1 MAGGLA
7 YRNSTDYQSSET
19 FAPGAEGVDYRNDF
33 QYRAGD
39 VEHTG
44 ELGYRYLRRRY
55 GIFPQQ
61 YRNDHDYRSDRLRYR
76 LGVDDPI
83 TDTATGVDAQT
94 LTVTVSQADTGAA
107 VEGSPVALSITLEGG
122 GAILEWVTGITEGYE
137 LSISSSDTFSVAET
151 EGQGTAVSSSDTAS
165 ATDAHGISLTQSD
178 AMAIVD
184 ALSPVIAAVTQA
196 DTASG
201 TEGTAAIALS
211 DSDVGELFDT
221 SLDYQSSTTYQNSSN
236 YRILG
241 EDAKIGVSVSDLI
254 EVLEGLGDRTLTQSE
269 EVDIILSHGIGPIGN
284 VGGPLSLRVDMRYR
298 TNRAGRFP
306 GRMRSRR

>member
-1 MAGGLA
+1 MGLL
-7 YRNSTDYQSSET
+7 YRRTQNYRSGEHFRPGT
-19 FAPGAEGVDYRNDF
+19 FDF
-33 QYRAGD
+33 QYRNN
-39 VEHTG
+39 
-44 ELGYRYLRRRY
+44 LRKYRTDA
-55 GIFPQQ
+55 Q
-61 YRNDHDYRSDRLRYR
+61 YR
-76 LGVDDPI
+76 LGIDDPI
-83 TDTATGVDAQT
+83 GDTGAGVDAQT